1 MKMKIKIYLYKLM
14 LKSSIKLLIPQR
26 FITAKK
32 NGNGNTNTNTNTL
45 VVVSTYLN

>member
-1 MKMKIKIYLYKLM
+1 M

-32 NGNGNTNTNTNTL
+32 METETQTQTQ
-45 VVVSTYLN
+45 THW